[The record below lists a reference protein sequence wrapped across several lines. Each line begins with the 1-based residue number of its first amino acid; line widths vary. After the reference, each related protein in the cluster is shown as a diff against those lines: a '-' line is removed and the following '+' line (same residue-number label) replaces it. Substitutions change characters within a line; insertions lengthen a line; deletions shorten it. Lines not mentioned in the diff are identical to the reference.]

1 MVEKD
6 LSKNGDGL
14 RRRLVELSGPFE
26 VAEMAADFM
35 RCTSGASS
43 SGIIGENMIYHGFR
57 GFSEKMSSFYVGDD
71 NCDCSFAEVLEKMKA
86 PDVRAASLAVPGVDD
101 IGISRRACVR
111 RVRRGLDCGDDLD
124 VERWAALDYGAMFED
139 VERVRRG
146 AASVRIVADLAA
158 PGVWCSKDFED
169 YAGIISALVEVAEN
183 AGVNVAVDFS
193 ACCEP
198 YKDKKGGGREKSSGV
213 VYDFV
218 IPLKRENEF
227 LDKNL
232 LLFCAGGVMFSRA
245 ILHPFYVGIFSRDFK
260 CTIWRGLGRCKN
272 SFHEVTAG
280 AFVVDWRD
288 VSNGAEVVRLF
299 VEFLKAGENV

>member
-6 LSKNGDGL
+6 LSKNCDGL

-26 VAEMAADFM
+26 VSEMAADFVKSSK
-35 RCTSGASS
+35 SGVCR
-43 SGIIGENMIYHGFR
+43 ENLSMVGLVDL
-57 GFSEKMSSFYVGDD
+57 GAVLSDFYTAGAGS
-71 NCDCSFAEVLEKMKA
+71 CSLSDVFEKMKA
-86 PDVRAASLAVPGVDD
+86 PDVRAASLAVPGVDE

-146 AASVRIVADLAA
+146 AASVRIVADLCA
-158 PGVWCSKDFED
+158 PSRWGSEDFEN
-169 YAGIISALVEVAEN
+169 YAGIISALVGIAES
-183 AGVNVAVDFS
+183 AGLNVSLDLS
-193 ACCEP
+193 ACIEP
-198 YKDKKGGGREKSSGV
+198 LVVKSKKGGGVSSGFLV
-213 VYDFV
+213 DFV
-218 IPLKRENEF
+218 VPLKRENEF

-232 LLFCAGGVMFSRA
+232 LLFCAGGVMFSRP
-245 ILHPFYVGIFSRDFK
+245 ILHAFEVGLFSKYFGCR
-260 CTIWRGLGRCKN
+260 LGGGIGYCKN

-288 VSNGAEVVRLF
+288 VSNGAEVVRRF
-299 VEFLKAGENV
+299 VEFLKAGESENV